1 MLNFHSWSL
10 GLCFIAADIL
20 RAHKYLSVQHGTGPF
35 HFPWHLQMMEE
46 LFTGKKCCFLLQHR
60 WKLCQSLLVVQHCS
74 EKHRSLWMGQKD
86 IAASEH
92 PFFICKISKFPWKW
106 KPESTEPNDFN
117 EVTSTFYTREVFTW
131 PVLFSQIGKGYLNP
145 VMAAVTT
152 VGFRKESL
160 PNPCLP
166 GRAGSEGPVTIEK
179 LLVLGKGVILGNPL
193 WFVHWFFF
201 SRNKPEDMNLSITF
215 A

>member
-1 MLNFHSWSL
+1 METETWSYW
-10 GLCFIAADIL
+10 A
-20 RAHKYLSVQHGTGPF
+20 Q
-35 HFPWHLQMMEE
+35 WLQ
-46 LFTGKKCCFLLQHR
+46 
-60 WKLCQSLLVVQHCS
+60 S
-74 EKHRSLWMGQKD
+74 
-86 IAASEH
+86 
-92 PFFICKISKFPWKW
+92 
-106 KPESTEPNDFN
+106 
-117 EVTSTFYTREVFTW
+117 STFYTREVFTW

-201 SRNKPEDMNLSITF
+201 PEISLKIWTYQLHLHKVHCPGTQSKIKADEALP
-215 A
+215 